1 MLIKTRV
8 MKSYLNF
15 SKSIQTTL
23 SRRHMK
29 AKRIQLIRQ
38 HRYLYDFIA
47 HMKDRL
53 IQKKIVV

>member
-1 MLIKTRV
+1 

-23 SRRHMK
+23 ARRYMK
-29 AKRIQLIRQ
+29 AKRVQLIRQ

>member
-1 MLIKTRV
+1 
-8 MKSYLNF
+8 MKSYINF

-23 SRRHMK
+23 ARRQMK
-29 AKRIQLIRQ
+29 AKKIQLIRQ

-53 IQKKIVV
+53 IQRRIIV